1 MLLDEKAMEPSLEP
15 RKTFIDRDLVTRG
28 IRDPR
33 VLSAMEAVPRE
44 AFVPDDL
51 VAHAYDD
58 HPLPIGLGQTISQP
72 YVVAWMCEALALT
85 GRESVL
91 EIGSGSG
98 YGAAVLSLL
107 ARRVFTIERLPEL
120 ADQARARLT
129 RLGMSNVEVQWG
141 DGTLGWSERSPFGG
155 IVVTAAGPELPRGL
169 LEQLAVGG
177 RLVIPLGDARMQQLV
192 RITRLQ
198 QAAFRREDLGAVQFV
213 PLIGE
218 HGWAA

>member
-1 MLLDEKAMEPSLEP
+1 MVSSQET
-15 RKTFIDRDLVTRG
+15 RKSFIDRDLVARG

-33 VLSAMEAVPRE
+33 VLSAMNAAPRE

-51 VAHAYDD
+51 LGHAYDD

-72 YVVAWMCEALALT
+72 YIVAWMCEALALT

-91 EIGSGSG
+91 EIGTGSG

-107 ARRVFTIERLPEL
+107 ARNVFTIERLPQL
-120 ADQARARLT
+120 AEQART
-129 RLGMSNVEVQWG
+129 RLIRLGVSNVEVRSG
-141 DGTLGWSERSPFGG
+141 DGTLGWPERSPFGG

-177 RLVIPLGDARMQQLV
+177 RLVMPLGDERRQQLV
-192 RITRLQ
+192 RITRMRQ
-198 QAAFRREDLGAVQFV
+198 TAFRREDLGPVQFV